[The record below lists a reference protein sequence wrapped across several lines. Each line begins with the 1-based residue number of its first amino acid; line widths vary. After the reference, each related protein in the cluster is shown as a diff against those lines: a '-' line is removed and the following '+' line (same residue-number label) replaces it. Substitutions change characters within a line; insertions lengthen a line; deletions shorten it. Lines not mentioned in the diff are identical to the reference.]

1 MRISTFT
8 VQDTQMSKSTNM
20 RNKDLARIHIAR
32 KDLNLD
38 EDTYRMIIRDIG
50 KVPSCSS
57 ADLNAEGRGRVLAHF
72 KSKGWKPRPRGK
84 AKQRTTH
91 KAAGMASDAKVRLI
105 RHIWI
110 VMADA
115 GEVKVRSESGLRAW
129 VKSASRHYH
138 PAGVGY
144 SAPEFLP
151 NDVAD
156 NLIEQLKNW
165 CTRCDI
171 TVL

>member
-1 MRISTFT
+1 MQSK
-8 VQDTQMSKSTNM
+8 QMSKPTNM
-20 RNKDLARIHIAR
+20 RNKDLARIHIAQ

-38 EDTYRMIIRDIG
+38 EDTYRMIVRNIG
-50 KVPSCSS
+50 KASSGSS
-57 ADLNAEGRGRVLAHF
+57 ADLSAEGRSLVLAHF
-72 KSKGWKPRPRGK
+72 KSKGWKPRPNSKGK
-84 AKQRTTH
+84 RRSAS

-115 GEVKVRSESGLRAW
+115 GEIKVRSESGLRAW

-138 PAGVGY
+138 PAGTGY

-151 NDVAD
+151 NAVAD
-156 NLIEQLKNW
+156 SLIEQLKNW
-165 CTRCDI
+165 ANRCDI
-171 TVL
+171 TIL